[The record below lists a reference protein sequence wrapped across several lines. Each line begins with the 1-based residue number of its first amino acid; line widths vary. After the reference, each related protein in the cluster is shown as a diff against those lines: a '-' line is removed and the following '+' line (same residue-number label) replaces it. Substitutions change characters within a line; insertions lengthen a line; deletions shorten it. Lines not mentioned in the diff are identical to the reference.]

1 MKSMLDQYKL
11 VTKLLKCYNYHAYL
25 SGKKDSDVKLFD
37 TYEINNLSLF
47 NNERELESWIDHYE
61 FYRYR
66 LSAISPGIY
75 NRHQF
80 YMACLKKITSNLSE
94 EEFNILY
101 DSFSEENKEIYEL
114 LKGNNSSS
122 LQKIFNKFKKRQ

>member
-11 VTKLLKCYNYHAYL
+11 ITKLLKRYNYHAFL
-25 SGKKDSDVKLFD
+25 SGKKDNDAKLFD
-37 TYEINNLSLF
+37 TYEINNLGLL
-47 NNERELESWIDHYE
+47 NNERALESWIDHYE

-66 LSAISPGIY
+66 LSAISPGNY

-114 LKGNNSSS
+114 LKENSSSS
-122 LQKIFNKFKKRQ
+122 LQKIFNKLKKRQ